1 MSEISFANK
10 IQVITEPPEIRGR
23 HRNDF
28 TRSFRLIHIV
38 SRIFGLMPFSIV
50 CQANG
55 DIDRPTVT
63 KIDILWFLIS
73 MFVYSFGIF
82 TLSQLIFPRGSNIYA
97 SHLVVLSDNITIAL
111 GLVLGFFAIVFDMNN
126 RSKLVGIV
134 KKISLFDKKVFE
146 ITKCSNFSTTL
157 ESKIISSSFFYWH
170 V

>member
-1 MSEISFANK
+1 MSEISFTNK
-10 IQVITEPPEIRGR
+10 IQVIAESPEVRGH

-28 TRSFRLIHIV
+28 VSSFRLIHIV

-63 KIDILWFLIS
+63 KFDILWFLIS
-73 MFVYSFGIF
+73 MCVYSFGIF

-97 SHLVVLSDNITIAL
+97 SYLVVLSDNITITL

-134 KKISLFDKKVFE
+134 KKISIFDKKVFE
-146 ITKCSNFSTTL
+146 ISNFPTNL
-157 ESKIISSSFFYWH
+157 EIGIENNIEFIFC
-170 V
+170 